1 VKRIASRWLC
11 LSALCV
17 PLAAQAQSA
26 SDKATARQVAT
37 EGISLYRAGKY
48 ADALDRFKRAQAL
61 YDAPVHLLYI
71 ARSEAKLGHLVEASE
86 TYRSL
91 DHVTLP
97 DSAPAAW
104 VQAVDDGRKELA
116 TLEPRVPKLRIIVH
130 PAAPSDATLKIDGA
144 PESAAVLGI
153 ARPTDPG
160 SHHVELDANGFL
172 PAEADATIG
181 EGQQKDVRLE
191 LTAAPAGFA
200 ATTTGTTS
208 GATTTTAAPV
218 ATGTATVTTSSE
230 GTPVGFMVG
239 LRIGAAIPTGT
250 LLHVDAPVGT
260 DGTDLDT
267 SKAFG
272 AGATLELHG
281 GVRIGRYF
289 TPLIY
294 LAGQTLGSGDGYG
307 VAGLGGKPSGTTAG
321 EIGAGVMIGSGPGKF
336 GGFGEF
342 ELLYN
347 GFGLSHDVA
356 SGGEKCDVTAGGGAL
371 RFGGGGVFP
380 AFGFLH
386 VTPFATVTLGRF
398 TNLNTSHCPANFPS
412 GKIPAGDERTH
423 GMIVLGVGGDF
434 IFGKDKPNP

>member
-1 VKRIASRWLC
+1 MKRIAS
-11 LSALCV
+11 LCV
-17 PLAAQAQSA
+17 CISAVCAPFAAPAQSA

-97 DSAPAAW
+97 DSAPPAW

-116 TLEPRVPKLRIIVH
+116 VLEPRVPKLRIVVH
-130 PAAPSDATLKIDGA
+130 PSAPSDATLKIDGA

-172 PAEADATIG
+172 PAEGDTTIG
-181 EGQQKDVRLE
+181 EGQQKDVTLE
-191 LTAAPAGFA
+191 LTAAPAGSVS
-200 ATTTGTTS
+200 TIGTTGTT
-208 GATTTTAAPV
+208 TTASEPAAAAAAPP
-218 ATGTATVTTSSE
+218 ATSSE

-239 LRIGAAIPTGT
+239 VRIGAAIPTGT

-260 DGTDLDT
+260 NGTDLDT

-294 LAGQTLGSGDGYG
+294 LAGQTLGSGDGYR
-307 VAGLGGKPSGTTAG
+307 VAGLEGKPSGTTAG
-321 EIGAGVMIGSGPGKF
+321 EIGAGIMIGSGPGKF

-356 SGGEKCDVTAGGGAL
+356 TGGEKCDVTAGGGAL

-386 VTPFATVTLGRF
+386 VTPFAEVTLGRF